1 MSSRPTVTRELVAR
15 AVGEISAE
23 IALVSAETIAK
34 AYSPAFDGY
43 HLARHLERFHYVDG
57 LTMSDVEALDR
68 VSMLVD
74 AELRREELEW
84 VKAHNIQP
92 KLKAGDVVEQG
103 TIAGVCGYAAARY
116 LVKEPGC
123 TQEGR
128 FLLVKFEDAEA
139 GVVVHG

>member
-1 MSSRPTVTRELVAR
+1 MSSRPTVTRKLVTR
-15 AVGEISAE
+15 AAGEIAAE
-23 IALVSAETIAK
+23 IAFVSAETIAK

-43 HLARHLERFHYVDG
+43 QLARQLERFYNVVD

-68 VSMLVD
+68 VSLLVD
-74 AELRREELEW
+74 AELRREELKW

-103 TIAGVCGYAAARY
+103 TIAGVCEYAAARY

-128 FLLVKFEDAEA
+128 FLLVKFEDAED
-139 GVVVHG
+139 GVVIHG